1 MQKYFILST
10 NSNQLNLK
18 GESQNL
24 YALSS
29 SDRKHTCFKDLLDEV
44 CGSES
49 VQYENDLSC
58 WYLPTTGYIQITFYQ
73 SLQTGLSPT
82 LCYAK
87 SRIDKARVRGEQ
99 TKIINDVL
107 ICTVEKVPLFTIL
120 TLQ

>member
-49 VQYENDLSC
+49 VQSENDLSC
-58 WYLPTTGYIQITFYQ
+58 WYLRTTGYIQITFYQ
-73 SLQTGLSPT
+73 SLQ
-82 LCYAK
+82 
-87 SRIDKARVRGEQ
+87 SRQDCRLPFAM
-99 TKIINDVL
+99 L
-107 ICTVEKVPLFTIL
+107 KVV
-120 TLQ
+120 